1 MPKEEKSRIRVFFAD
16 FEGSDSTIREG
27 LKAIADA
34 VGKTFEPRTKF
45 VNISPPVKDGNNLE
59 LPEHIIE
66 DLNPDTGEESKSSST
81 KRTRPSKQPKLKMV
95 SNLNFFE
102 KGKTTLREFF
112 AEKNPKDDQ
121 QKIVVFLYYLAKTLN
136 LQNITPD
143 HIYTC
148 FKDLQEKIPSNLH
161 QAIRN
166 IKDRRRWIDF
176 STINDIQL
184 TVQGENLV
192 EQELGKKAK
201 EEASK

>member
-66 DLNPDTGEESKSSST
+66 DLNSDTGEESKSSST

-95 SNLNFFE
+95 SNLNFFA
-102 KGKTTLREFF
+102 KGKTTLREFY

-148 FKDLQEKIPSNLH
+148 FKDLKEKIPSNLH